1 MNRWDGSG
9 VLWMYQRRLA
19 AARRALIYLGWEQ
32 LGEKLLLV
40 LCQFSAPT
48 SHISFCSS
56 PAVFVRC
63 LQVVSQQDCNN
74 DMKLGKATSITGD
87 KALTHSQQGSGS

>member
-40 LCQFSAPT
+40 LY
-48 SHISFCSS
+48 
-56 PAVFVRC
+56 
-63 LQVVSQQDCNN
+63 
-74 DMKLGKATSITGD
+74 
-87 KALTHSQQGSGS
+87 